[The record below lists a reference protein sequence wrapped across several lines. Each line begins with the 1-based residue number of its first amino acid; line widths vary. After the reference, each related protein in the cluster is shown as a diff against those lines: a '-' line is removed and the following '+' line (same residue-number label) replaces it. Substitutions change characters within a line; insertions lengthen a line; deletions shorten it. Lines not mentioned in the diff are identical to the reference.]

1 MALGSVCPA
10 FRPSRRWVSTSQD
23 QIRPGDLTAYR
34 WRHHEPGNHPS
45 VHACTQGCI
54 SSQQWLGSDL
64 IDWRALGLDLRFHV
78 WLCICTRI
86 EVLFFFSSE
95 KHLYRVI
102 GFLVLCTF
110 IYIMHRPFPARCS
123 ASTLQSSTC
132 LPRLQLHCVTRSTL
146 LCVGINGF
154 GLLEN
159 LKLFLKKSRRSIYPC
174 MWVKWEWEHL
184 IFFSKKVEVAMFK
197 YKSFLYFL
205 KYIGK

>member
-64 IDWRALGLDLRFHV
+64 IDWRALGLDLAKIPCVTVHA
-78 WLCICTRI
+78 L
-86 EVLFFFSSE
+86 ELKYYFFSSE
-95 KHLYRVI
+95 KHLYCVI

-110 IYIMHRPFPARCS
+110 IYIMHRRFPARCS

-132 LPRLQLHCVTRSTL
+132 LPRLKLHCVTRSTIVR
-146 LCVGINGF
+146 VGTNGF
-154 GLLEN
+154 GLLEI
-159 LKLFLKKSRRSIYPC
+159 LKFFLKRSRRSIYSC
-174 MWVKWEWEHL
+174 EQKKLEWEHL
-184 IFFSKKVEVAMFK
+184 IFFLRK
-197 YKSFLYFL
+197 LR
-205 KYIGK
+205 